1 MKRTDLKITTC
12 ILLVIN
18 PLNDL
23 GNLLL
28 PLRHHLLL
36 PLEVGEFVVQVSP
49 VSLQPSRY
57 LDTFMLIRG
66 FKGYPIPQKEIHLF
80 EYIEKYQ
87 IIWGVKII
95 QVTVTAKT
103 W

>member
-1 MKRTDLKITTC
+1 
-12 ILLVIN
+12 
-18 PLNDL
+18 
-23 GNLLL
+23 
-28 PLRHHLLL
+28 
-36 PLEVGEFVVQVSP
+36 
-49 VSLQPSRY
+49 
-57 LDTFMLIRG
+57 MLIRG

-80 EYIEKYQ
+80 VNIEKYQ